1 MIVVLAAVVGS
12 GIAVAVLSLPFVI
25 AHKAVIT
32 RRQLKVMTKGLERV
46 EQELQSCSLS
56 EAQWV
61 ERERE
66 AYAFLVA
73 FRSKARFLRWFYWIS
88 ILAIPFG
95 GWGLLILGLWAL
107 QYSSFA
113 TTVRAATG
121 KQPKALAR
129 ELCAEI
135 ENGLM
140 ERSPR
145 I

>member
-1 MIVVLAAVVGS
+1 LLVSGQTVIIGFAIVVGTIVAA
-12 GIAVAVLSLPFVI
+12 ALLSLPFVI

-32 RRQLKVMTKGLERV
+32 RCQLKVMTKGLERV
-46 EQELQSCSLS
+46 ERELQSCSLS

-61 ERERE
+61 ERERD

-121 KQPKALAR
+121 KKPKTLAR

-135 ENGLM
+135 EKV
-140 ERSPR
+140 
-145 I
+145 